1 MVSMPFWTHITTE
14 AILPETSPPTRRM
27 ATKRAKKTDVDVV
40 SASSAELRK
49 AVEAIA
55 IQPKN
60 GKITLL
66 TRKLFNVLLAVA
78 QQADDSGDTYR
89 ALLSDIVA
97 NSAFDSNDTALVKEH
112 LRRMV
117 SVQVEWSTGTSSQK
131 PGRKWGIST
140 LIADAEI
147 LEDPATRRVWVEF
160 SFAPKI
166 KKKLLDPVQYARL
179 SLQFQSQLRSS
190 AGLALYEICVRYLT
204 NPSHLTMREP
214 WEWWR
219 PILSGTPDTE
229 AGDEAKREYKYFKRD
244 YLRPAIAEV
253 NAVTNIFVE
262 LVEHREG
269 RRVAEIQF
277 RVSERKQPMLALD
290 EHPNVFDSTL
300 VDRMVKIGIPL
311 KEAQTLYADN
321 EENRI
326 RAALQLTEQRVRSTT
341 LPPVR
346 SAPAL
351 FKDALKKGYAPP
363 VDTVEAPPLGGS
375 AKLAAAA
382 ANVGQADDPK
392 ARLRSE
398 YDAYR
403 RKEAKQLYEEQGD
416 AEREV
421 ARASFESD
429 VLPALGSHLRDDWRR
444 RGLDSKLVETAFFDW
459 LAQRTWGE
467 PTDGDLLAFT
477 LSQSRAA

>member
-1 MVSMPFWTHITTE
+1 
-14 AILPETSPPTRRM
+14 M
-27 ATKRAKKTDVDVV
+27 ATKRAKKTDVV
-40 SASSAELRK
+40 SPSSAELRK

-55 IQPKN
+55 IQPKS

-78 QQADDSGDTYR
+78 QQADESGDTYR

-147 LEDPATRRVWVEF
+147 LEDPTTRRVWVEF

-204 NPSHLTMREP
+204 NPSHLTMRET

-277 RVSERKQPMLALD
+277 RVTERKQPMLALD

-311 KEAQTLYADN
+311 KEAQTLYADS

-326 RAALQLTEQRVRSTT
+326 RAALQMTEQRMRSTT
-341 LPPVR
+341 LPAVR
-346 SAPAL
+346 SAAAL

-363 VDTVEAPPLGGS
+363 VEALPT
-375 AKLAAAA
+375 A
-382 ANVGQADDPK
+382 ANGAPARVGATGASGADDLK
-392 ARLRSE
+392 ARLLSE
-398 YDAYR
+398 FSAYR
-403 RKEAKQLYEEQGD
+403 RKEARALYDEQGEE
-416 AEREV
+416 EREL
-421 ARASFESD
+421 ARQSFEET
-429 VLPALGSHLRDDWRR
+429 VLPELGAHMRDDWRK
-444 RGLDSKLVETAFFDW
+444 RGLDSKLAETSFFDW
-459 LAQRTWGE
+459 LARKTWGE
-467 PTDGDLLAFT
+467 PTDGDLLSFT

>member
-1 MVSMPFWTHITTE
+1 
-14 AILPETSPPTRRM
+14 M
-27 ATKRAKKTDVDVV
+27 ATKRVKKTDVV
-40 SASSAELRK
+40 SPSSAELRK

-55 IQPKN
+55 IQPKS

-78 QQADDSGDTYR
+78 QQADESGDTYR

-117 SVQVEWSTGTSSQK
+117 SVQVEWSQGTSSQK

-204 NPSHLTMREP
+204 NPSHLTMRET

-262 LVEHREG
+262 LIEHREG

-277 RVSERKQPMLALD
+277 RVTERKQPMLALD

-311 KEAQTLYADN
+311 KEAQSLYADS

-326 RAALQLTEQRVRSTT
+326 RAALQLTEQRMRSTS

-346 SAPAL
+346 SAAAL

-363 VDTVEAPPLGGS
+363 VEAAESGGAVSGKGGPALS
-375 AKLAAAA
+375 A
-382 ANVGQADDPK
+382 NDPK
-392 ARLRSE
+392 ARLLDE
-398 YDAYR
+398 YAAWR
-403 RKEAKQLYEEQGD
+403 RKEARALYDEQGEL
-416 AEREV
+416 EREV
-421 ARASFESD
+421 ARQSFESD
-429 VLPALGSHLRDDWRR
+429 ELPGMGAHLRDDWRR
-444 RGLDSKLVETAFFDW
+444 RGLESKLTETAFFDW
-459 LAQRTWGE
+459 LARKTWGE

>member
-1 MVSMPFWTHITTE
+1 
-14 AILPETSPPTRRM
+14 M
-27 ATKRAKKTDVDVV
+27 ATTKRAKKTDVV
-40 SASSAELRK
+40 SPSSAELRK

-55 IQPKN
+55 IQPKS

-66 TRKLFNVLLAVA
+66 TRKLFNVLLTVA
-78 QQADDSGDTYR
+78 QQADESGDTYR

-117 SVQVEWSTGTSSQK
+117 SVQVEWSQGTSSQK

-147 LEDPATRRVWVEF
+147 LEDPTTRRVWVEF

-204 NPSHLTMREP
+204 NPSHLTMREA

-262 LVEHREG
+262 LIEHREG

-277 RVSERKQPMLALD
+277 RVTERKQPMLALD

-311 KEAQTLYADN
+311 KEAQTLYADS

-326 RAALQLTEQRVRSTT
+326 RAALQMTEQRMRSTT

-363 VDTVEAPPLGGS
+363 VDALPS
-375 AKLAAAA
+375 AAAGKGA
-382 ANVGQADDPK
+382 ASGAPADDPK
-392 ARLRSE
+392 ARLLDE
-398 YDAYR
+398 YMAHR
-403 RKEAKQLYEEQGD
+403 RKEAQALYQEQGE
-416 AEREV
+416 AEREL
-421 ARASFESD
+421 ARRSFEED
-429 VLPALGSHLRDDWRR
+429 ELPGLGAHMRDDWRR
-444 RGLDSKLVETAFFDW
+444 RGLESKLTETAFFDW
-459 LAQRTWGE
+459 LARKTWGE
-467 PTDGDLLAFT
+467 PTDGDLLSFT

>member
-1 MVSMPFWTHITTE
+1 
-14 AILPETSPPTRRM
+14 M
-27 ATKRAKKTDVDVV
+27 ATKRVKKTDVV
-40 SASSAELRK
+40 SPSSAELRK

-55 IQPKN
+55 IQPKS

-78 QQADDSGDTYR
+78 QQADESGDTYR

-117 SVQVEWSTGTSSQK
+117 SVQVEWSQGTSSQK

-147 LEDPATRRVWVEF
+147 LEDPQTRRVWVEF

-204 NPSHLTMREP
+204 NPSHLTMRET

-262 LVEHREG
+262 LIEHREG

-277 RVSERKQPMLALD
+277 RVTERKQPMLALD

-311 KEAQTLYADN
+311 KEAQSLYADS

-326 RAALQLTEQRVRSTT
+326 RAALQLTEQRMRSTS

-346 SAPAL
+346 SAAAL

-363 VDTVEAPPLGGS
+363 VETAADAAPAVGRG
-375 AKLAAAA
+375 AAAA
-382 ANVGQADDPK
+382 VAADDRK
-392 ARLRSE
+392 ARLLDE
-398 YDAYR
+398 YAAYR
-403 RKEAKQLYEEQGD
+403 RKEARSLYEEQGD
-416 AEREV
+416 MEREL
-421 ARASFESD
+421 ARQSFETD
-429 VLPALGSHLRDDWRR
+429 ELPGLGSHLRDDWRR
-444 RGLDSKLVETAFFDW
+444 RGLESKLADTAFFDW
-459 LAQRTWGE
+459 LARKTWGE

-477 LSQSRAA
+477 LGQTRAA

>member
-1 MVSMPFWTHITTE
+1 
-14 AILPETSPPTRRM
+14 M

-262 LVEHREG
+262 LIEHREG

-311 KEAQTLYADN
+311 KEAQTLYADS

-326 RAALQLTEQRVRSTT
+326 RAALQMTEQRMRSTT

-346 SAPAL
+346 SAAAL

-363 VDTVEAPPLGGS
+363 VDSVEALPS
-375 AKLAAAA
+375 AGAAGKGAAAG
-382 ANVGQADDPK
+382 VQQDDPK
-392 ARLRSE
+392 ARLRGE

-403 RKEAKQLYEEQGD
+403 RKEAKALYEEQGD

-421 ARASFESD
+421 ARESFEAD

-444 RGLDSKLVETAFFDW
+444 RGLDSKLTETAFFDW
-459 LAQRTWGE
+459 LAQKTWGE

>member
-1 MVSMPFWTHITTE
+1 MV
-14 AILPETSPPTRRM
+14 
-27 ATKRAKKTDVDVV
+27 TKRAKKTDVV
-40 SASSAELRK
+40 SPSSAELRK

-55 IQPKN
+55 IQPKS

-78 QQADDSGDTYR
+78 QQADESGDTYR

-147 LEDPATRRVWVEF
+147 LEDPNTRRVWVEF

-204 NPSHLTMREP
+204 NPSHLTMRET

-277 RVSERKQPMLALD
+277 RVTEQKQPMLALD

-311 KEAQTLYADN
+311 KEAQTLYADS

-326 RAALQLTEQRVRSTT
+326 RAALQMTEQRMRSTS

-346 SAPAL
+346 SAAAL

-363 VDTVEAPPLGGS
+363 IEVLSSTPTNGPASRGTV
-375 AKLAAAA
+375 AA
-382 ANVGQADDPK
+382 ANAADDLK
-392 ARLRSE
+392 ARLLSE
-398 YDAYR
+398 FSAYR
-403 RKEAKQLYEEQGD
+403 RKEARALYDEQGEE
-416 AEREV
+416 ERDL
-421 ARASFESD
+421 ARQTFESD
-429 VLPALGSHLRDDWRR
+429 VLPELGTHMRDDWRK
-444 RGLDSKLVETAFFDW
+444 RGLDSKLAETSFFDW
-459 LAQRTWGE
+459 LARKTWGE

-477 LSQSRAA
+477 LNQSRVG

>member
-1 MVSMPFWTHITTE
+1 MLSQNLF
-14 AILPETSPPTRRM
+14 LTRRM
-27 ATKRAKKTDVDVV
+27 ATKRAKKTDVV
-40 SASSAELRK
+40 SPSSAELRK

-55 IQPKN
+55 IQPKS

-66 TRKLFNVLLAVA
+66 TRKLFNVLLTVA
-78 QQADDSGDTYR
+78 QQADESGDTYR

-117 SVQVEWSTGTSSQK
+117 SVQVEWSQGTSSQK

-147 LEDPATRRVWVEF
+147 LEDPTTRRVWVEF

-204 NPSHLTMREP
+204 NPSHLTMREA

-262 LVEHREG
+262 LIEHREG

-277 RVSERKQPMLALD
+277 RVTERKQPMLALD

-311 KEAQTLYADN
+311 KEAQTLYADS

-326 RAALQLTEQRVRSTT
+326 RAALQMTEQRMRSTT

-363 VDTVEAPPLGGS
+363 VDALPSGTAGKGS
-375 AKLAAAA
+375 A
-382 ANVGQADDPK
+382 GTPADDPK
-392 ARLRSE
+392 ARLLDE
-398 YDAYR
+398 YMAHR
-403 RKEAKQLYEEQGD
+403 RKEAQALYQEQGE
-416 AEREV
+416 AEREL
-421 ARASFESD
+421 ARHSFEED
-429 VLPALGSHLRDDWRR
+429 ELPGLGGHMRDDWRR
-444 RGLDSKLVETAFFDW
+444 RGLESKLTETAFFDW
-459 LAQRTWGE
+459 LARKTWGE
-467 PTDGDLLAFT
+467 PTDGDLLSFT

>member
-1 MVSMPFWTHITTE
+1 
-14 AILPETSPPTRRM
+14 M
-27 ATKRAKKTDVDVV
+27 ATKRAKKTDVV
-40 SASSAELRK
+40 SPSSAELRK

-55 IQPKN
+55 IQPKS

-78 QQADDSGDTYR
+78 QQADESGDTYR

-147 LEDPATRRVWVEF
+147 LEDPTTRRVWVEF

-204 NPSHLTMREP
+204 NPSHLTMRET

-277 RVSERKQPMLALD
+277 RVTERKQPMLALD

-311 KEAQTLYADN
+311 KEAQTLYADS

-326 RAALQLTEQRVRSTT
+326 RAALQMTEQRMRSTT

-346 SAPAL
+346 SAAAL

-363 VDTVEAPPLGGS
+363 VEALVS
-375 AKLAAAA
+375 APANGTTKRGAAGAA
-382 ANVGQADDPK
+382 TAADDLK
-392 ARLRSE
+392 ARLLSE
-398 YDAYR
+398 YSAYR
-403 RKEAKQLYEEQGD
+403 RKEARALYDEQGD
-416 AEREV
+416 EERDL
-421 ARASFESD
+421 ARQTFEDS
-429 VLPALGSHLRDDWRR
+429 VLPELGTHMRDDWRK
-444 RGLDSKLVETAFFDW
+444 RGLESKLAETSFFDW
-459 LAQRTWGE
+459 LARKTWGE

-477 LSQSRAA
+477 LSQSRAG

>member
-1 MVSMPFWTHITTE
+1 
-14 AILPETSPPTRRM
+14 M
-27 ATKRAKKTDVDVV
+27 ATKRAKKTDVV
-40 SASSAELRK
+40 SPSSAELRK

-55 IQPKN
+55 IQPKS

-78 QQADDSGDTYR
+78 QQADDAGDTYR

-147 LEDPATRRVWVEF
+147 LEDPTTRRVWVEF

-204 NPSHLTMREP
+204 NPSHLTMRET

-277 RVSERKQPMLALD
+277 RVTERKQPMLALD

-311 KEAQTLYADN
+311 KDAQTLYADS

-326 RAALQLTEQRVRSTT
+326 RAALQMTEQRMRSTT

-346 SAPAL
+346 SAAAL

-363 VDTVEAPPLGGS
+363 VEALPPATSGT
-375 AKLAAAA
+375 AVRTPATAFA
-382 ANVGQADDPK
+382 ADDLK
-392 ARLRSE
+392 ARLLSE
-398 YDAYR
+398 FSAYR
-403 RKEAKQLYEEQGD
+403 RKEARVLYDEQGEE
-416 AEREV
+416 EREI
-421 ARASFESD
+421 ARQSFEED
-429 VLPALGSHLRDDWRR
+429 VLPGLGTHMRDDWRK
-444 RGLDSKLVETAFFDW
+444 RGLDSKLAETSFFDW
-459 LAQRTWGE
+459 LARKTWGE

-477 LSQSRAA
+477 LSQSR

>member
-1 MVSMPFWTHITTE
+1 
-14 AILPETSPPTRRM
+14 M
-27 ATKRAKKTDVDVV
+27 ATKRAKKTDVV
-40 SASSAELRK
+40 SPSSAELRK

-55 IQPKN
+55 IQPKS

-78 QQADDSGDTYR
+78 QQADDAGDTYR

-147 LEDPATRRVWVEF
+147 LEDPTTRRVWVEF

-204 NPSHLTMREP
+204 NPSHLTMRET

-277 RVSERKQPMLALD
+277 RVTERKQPMLALD

-311 KEAQTLYADN
+311 KDAQTLYADS

-326 RAALQLTEQRVRSTT
+326 RAALQMTEQRMRSTS

-346 SAPAL
+346 SAAAL

-363 VDTVEAPPLGGS
+363 VEALPAATSGTALRTP
-375 AKLAAAA
+375 AAAS
-382 ANVGQADDPK
+382 VADDLK
-392 ARLRSE
+392 ARLLSE
-398 YDAYR
+398 FSAYR
-403 RKEAKQLYEEQGD
+403 RKEARVLYDEQGEE
-416 AEREV
+416 ERDL
-421 ARASFESD
+421 ARQSFEDD
-429 VLPALGSHLRDDWRR
+429 VLPGLGTHMRDDWRK
-444 RGLDSKLVETAFFDW
+444 RGLDSKLAETSFFDW
-459 LAQRTWGE
+459 LARKTWGE

-477 LSQSRAA
+477 LSQSR

>member
-1 MVSMPFWTHITTE
+1 MV
-14 AILPETSPPTRRM
+14 
-27 ATKRAKKTDVDVV
+27 TKRAKKTDVV
-40 SASSAELRK
+40 SPSSAELRK

-55 IQPKN
+55 IQPKS

-78 QQADDSGDTYR
+78 QQADENGDTYR

-204 NPSHLTMREP
+204 NPSHLTMRET

-262 LVEHREG
+262 LIEHREG

-277 RVSERKQPMLALD
+277 RVTERKQPMLALD

-311 KEAQTLYADN
+311 KEAQTLYADS

-326 RAALQLTEQRVRSTT
+326 RAALQMTEQRMRSTT

-363 VDTVEAPPLGGS
+363 VDTAPAASGGRLGG
-375 AKLAAAA
+375 AP
-382 ANVGQADDPK
+382 ADDLK
-392 ARLRSE
+392 ARLLGE
-398 YDAYR
+398 YAAFR
-403 RKEAKQLYEEQGD
+403 RKEAQSLYDEQGES
-416 AEREV
+416 ERET
-421 ARASFESD
+421 ARRSFED
-429 VLPALGSHLRDDWRR
+429 DELPNLGTHMRDDWRR
-444 RGLDSKLVETAFFDW
+444 RGLESKLAETAFFDW
-459 LAQRTWGE
+459 LARKTWGE
-467 PTDGDLLAFT
+467 PTDGDLLSFT
-477 LSQSRAA
+477 LNQTRTA

>member
-1 MVSMPFWTHITTE
+1 
-14 AILPETSPPTRRM
+14 M

-40 SASSAELRK
+40 NASSAELRK

-55 IQPKN
+55 IQPKS

-262 LVEHREG
+262 LIEHREG

-311 KEAQTLYADN
+311 KEAQTLYADS

-326 RAALQLTEQRVRSTT
+326 RAALQMTEQRMRSTT

-346 SAPAL
+346 SAAAL

-363 VDTVEAPPLGGS
+363 VAEPADALPGGT
-375 AKLAAAA
+375 AGKLAAVASA
-382 ANVGQADDPK
+382 TGVADDPK
-392 ARLRSE
+392 ARLRGE

-403 RKEAKQLYEEQGD
+403 RKEAKALYEEQGE
-416 AEREV
+416 AEREL
-421 ARASFESD
+421 ARTSFESD

-459 LAQRTWGE
+459 LALKTWGE

-477 LSQSRAA
+477 LNQSRAT

>member
-1 MVSMPFWTHITTE
+1 
-14 AILPETSPPTRRM
+14 M
-27 ATKRAKKTDVDVV
+27 ATKRVKKTDVV
-40 SASSAELRK
+40 SPSSAELRK

-55 IQPKN
+55 IQPKS

-78 QQADDSGDTYR
+78 QQADESGDTYR

-117 SVQVEWSTGTSSQK
+117 SVQVEWSQGTSSQK

-204 NPSHLTMREP
+204 NPSHLTMRET

-262 LVEHREG
+262 LIEHREG

-277 RVSERKQPMLALD
+277 RVTERKQPMLALD

-311 KEAQTLYADN
+311 KEAQSLYADS

-326 RAALQLTEQRVRSTT
+326 RAALQLTEQRMRSTT

-346 SAPAL
+346 SAAAL

-363 VDTVEAPPLGGS
+363 VEAVASDS
-375 AKLAAAA
+375 AAIAKGPVAALS
-382 ANVGQADDPK
+382 ADDPR
-392 ARLRSE
+392 ARLLDE
-398 YDAYR
+398 YAAYR
-403 RKEAKQLYEEQGD
+403 RKEARALYEEQGD
-416 AEREV
+416 MERQV
-421 ARASFESD
+421 ARESFESD
-429 VLPALGSHLRDDWRR
+429 ELPGLGAHMRNDWRR
-444 RGLDSKLVETAFFDW
+444 RGLESKLAETAFFDW
-459 LAQRTWGE
+459 LARKTWGE
-467 PTDGDLLAFT
+467 PTDGDLLTFT
-477 LSQSRAA
+477 LRQSRAA

>member
-1 MVSMPFWTHITTE
+1 
-14 AILPETSPPTRRM
+14 M
-27 ATKRAKKTDVDVV
+27 ATRVAKKKTDVV
-40 SASSAELRK
+40 SPNSSELRK

-55 IQPKN
+55 IQPKS

-78 QQADDSGDTYR
+78 QQADESGDTYR

-147 LEDPATRRVWVEF
+147 LEDATTRRVWVEF

-219 PILSGTPDTE
+219 PILSGTPDSE
-229 AGDEAKREYKYFKRD
+229 AGDESKREYKYFKRD

-253 NAVTNIFVE
+253 NAVTNINVE
-262 LVEHREG
+262 LIEHREG
-269 RRVAEIQF
+269 RRVSEIQF
-277 RVSERKQPMLALD
+277 RVAERKQPMLALD

-311 KEAQTLYADN
+311 KEAQTLYADS

-326 RAALQLTEQRVRSTT
+326 RAALQMTEQRLRSTT

-346 SAPAL
+346 SAAAL

-363 VDTVEAPPLGGS
+363 VEEVPTLRVKKVAGE
-375 AKLAAAA
+375 
-382 ANVGQADDPK
+382 DDPK
-392 ARLRSE
+392 TRLLAE
-398 YDAYR
+398 YAAYR
-403 RKEAKQLYEEQGD
+403 RKQARELYDEQDD
-416 AEREV
+416 ARRNLARE
-421 ARASFESD
+421 SFED
-429 VLPALGSHLRDDWRR
+429 EVLPSLGAHLRDEWRK
-444 RGLDSKLVETAFFDW
+444 RGIASKIAETAFFDW
-459 LAQRTWGE
+459 LALKTWGE

-477 LSQSRAA
+477 LNHARAAA

>member
-1 MVSMPFWTHITTE
+1 
-14 AILPETSPPTRRM
+14 M
-27 ATKRAKKTDVDVV
+27 ATKRAKKTDVV
-40 SASSAELRK
+40 SPSSAELRK

-55 IQPKN
+55 IQPKS

-78 QQADDSGDTYR
+78 QQADESGDTYR

-147 LEDPATRRVWVEF
+147 LEDPTTRRVWVEF

-204 NPSHLTMREP
+204 NPSHLTMRET

-277 RVSERKQPMLALD
+277 RVTERKQPMLALD

-311 KEAQTLYADN
+311 KDAQTLYADS

-326 RAALQLTEQRVRSTT
+326 RAALQMTEQRMRSTS

-346 SAPAL
+346 SAAAL

-363 VDTVEAPPLGGS
+363 VDALPPATSSTAARSPAS
-375 AKLAAAA
+375 AVSA
-382 ANVGQADDPK
+382 ADDLK
-392 ARLRSE
+392 ARLLSE
-398 YDAYR
+398 FSAYR
-403 RKEAKQLYEEQGD
+403 RKEARVLYDEQGEE
-416 AEREV
+416 EREL
-421 ARASFESD
+421 ARQSFEED
-429 VLPALGSHLRDDWRR
+429 VLPGLGTHMRDDWRK
-444 RGLDSKLVETAFFDW
+444 RGLDSKLAETSFFDW
-459 LAQRTWGE
+459 LARKTWGD

-477 LSQSRAA
+477 LSQSRAG

>member
-1 MVSMPFWTHITTE
+1 
-14 AILPETSPPTRRM
+14 M
-27 ATKRAKKTDVDVV
+27 ATKRAKKTDVVTP
-40 SASSAELRK
+40 SSAELRK

-55 IQPKN
+55 IQPKS

-78 QQADDSGDTYR
+78 QQADESGDTYR

-204 NPSHLTMREP
+204 NPSHLTMRET

-262 LVEHREG
+262 LIEHREG

-277 RVSERKQPMLALD
+277 RVTERKQPMLALD

-311 KEAQTLYADN
+311 KDAQTLYADS

-326 RAALQLTEQRVRSTT
+326 RAALQMTEQRMRSTS
-341 LPPVR
+341 LPAVR
-346 SAPAL
+346 SAAAL

-363 VDTVEAPPLGGS
+363 VEALPVAATVAVKSSGAP
-375 AKLAAAA
+375 
-382 ANVGQADDPK
+382 ADDLK
-392 ARLRSE
+392 ARLLGE
-398 YDAYR
+398 YSVYR
-403 RKEAKQLYEEQGD
+403 RKEARALYEEQG
-416 AEREV
+416 ESEQEL
-421 ARASFESD
+421 ARRTFED
-429 VLPALGSHLRDDWRR
+429 DILPGLGTHMRDDWRK
-444 RGLDSKLVETAFFDW
+444 RGLASKLGETSFFDW
-459 LAQRTWGE
+459 LARKTWGE

-477 LSQSRAA
+477 LNQSRAA

>member
-1 MVSMPFWTHITTE
+1 
-14 AILPETSPPTRRM
+14 M
-27 ATKRAKKTDVDVV
+27 ATKRVKKTDVV
-40 SASSAELRK
+40 SPSSAELRK

-55 IQPKN
+55 IQPKS

-78 QQADDSGDTYR
+78 QQADESGDTYR

-117 SVQVEWSTGTSSQK
+117 SVQVEWSQGTSSQK

-204 NPSHLTMREP
+204 NPSHLTMRET

-262 LVEHREG
+262 LIEHREG

-277 RVSERKQPMLALD
+277 RVTERKQPMLALD

-311 KEAQTLYADN
+311 KEAQSLYADS

-326 RAALQLTEQRVRSTT
+326 RAALQLTEQRMRSTS

-346 SAPAL
+346 SAGAL

-363 VDTVEAPPLGGS
+363 VETAASGTGANGKVAALG
-375 AKLAAAA
+375 AA
-382 ANVGQADDPK
+382 DPK
-392 ARLRSE
+392 ARLLDE
-398 YDAYR
+398 YAAWR
-403 RKEAKQLYEEQGD
+403 RKEARALYDEQGEL
-416 AEREV
+416 EREV
-421 ARASFESD
+421 ARQSFETD
-429 VLPALGSHLRDDWRR
+429 ELPGLGTHLRDDWRR
-444 RGLDSKLVETAFFDW
+444 RGLESKMGDSAFFDW
-459 LAQRTWGE
+459 LARKTWGE

>member
-1 MVSMPFWTHITTE
+1 
-14 AILPETSPPTRRM
+14 
-27 ATKRAKKTDVDVV
+27 
-40 SASSAELRK
+40 
-49 AVEAIA
+49 
-55 IQPKN
+55 
-60 GKITLL
+60 
-66 TRKLFNVLLAVA
+66 
-78 QQADDSGDTYR
+78 
-89 ALLSDIVA
+89 
-97 NSAFDSNDTALVKEH
+97 
-112 LRRMV
+112 
-117 SVQVEWSTGTSSQK
+117 
-131 PGRKWGIST
+131 
-140 LIADAEI
+140 
-147 LEDPATRRVWVEF
+147 VEF

-204 NPSHLTMREP
+204 NPSHLTMRET

-262 LVEHREG
+262 LIEHREG

-277 RVSERKQPMLALD
+277 RVTERKQPMLALD

-311 KEAQTLYADN
+311 KEAQSLYADS

-326 RAALQLTEQRVRSTT
+326 RAALQLTEQRMRSTS

-346 SAPAL
+346 SAAAL

-363 VDTVEAPPLGGS
+363 VETQ
-375 AKLAAAA
+375 AAAA
-382 ANVGQADDPK
+382 PAVGRSAPAAVAGDDPK
-392 ARLRSE
+392 ARLLDE
-398 YDAYR
+398 YAVYR
-403 RKEAKQLYEEQGD
+403 RREARSLYEEQGD
-416 AEREV
+416 MEREL
-421 ARASFESD
+421 ARQSFETD
-429 VLPALGSHLRDDWRR
+429 ELPGLGAHLRDDWRR
-444 RGLDSKLVETAFFDW
+444 RGLESKLGDTAFFDW
-459 LAQRTWGE
+459 LARKTWGE

>member
-1 MVSMPFWTHITTE
+1 MATT
-14 AILPETSPPTRRM
+14 
-27 ATKRAKKTDVDVV
+27 TKRAKKTDVDVV
-40 SASSAELRK
+40 NASSAELRK

-55 IQPKN
+55 IQPKS

-262 LVEHREG
+262 LIEHREG

-300 VDRMVKIGIPL
+300 VDRMVKLGIPL
-311 KEAQTLYADN
+311 KEAQTLYADS

-326 RAALQLTEQRVRSTT
+326 RAALQMTEQRMRSTT

-346 SAPAL
+346 SAGAL

-363 VDTVEAPPLGGS
+363 VADPDALPGTAAG
-375 AKLAAAA
+375 KLTSMASGA
-382 ANVGQADDPK
+382 ADDPK
-392 ARLRSE
+392 ARLRGE

-403 RKEAKQLYEEQGD
+403 RKEAKALYEEQGD
-416 AEREV
+416 D
-421 ARASFESD
+421 ARDLARNSFETD

-444 RGLDSKLVETAFFDW
+444 RGLESKLVETSFFDW
-459 LAQRTWGE
+459 LALKTWGE

-477 LSQSRAA
+477 LTHSRAA

>member
-1 MVSMPFWTHITTE
+1 MV
-14 AILPETSPPTRRM
+14 
-27 ATKRAKKTDVDVV
+27 TKRAKKTDVDVV
-40 SASSAELRK
+40 NASSAELRK

-55 IQPKN
+55 IQPKS

-147 LEDPATRRVWVEF
+147 LEDPTTRRVWVEF

-262 LVEHREG
+262 LIEHREG

-300 VDRMVKIGIPL
+300 VDRMVKLGIPL
-311 KEAQTLYADN
+311 KEAQTLYADS
-321 EENRI
+321 EENRDSRGTPDD
-326 RAALQLTEQRVRSTT
+326 RAAYAQHHPAAGTQCRGAVQGCAEEGLCPAGRPGCAAGYNGRGQAGVGGIRGGFARRSEGAAARRIRR
-341 LPPVR
+341 LPPQGSKIALRGTGPGRAGFGTAIVR
-346 SAPAL
+346 DRCAAGSWFASA
-351 FKDALKKGYAPP
+351 
-363 VDTVEAPPLGGS
+363 
-375 AKLAAAA
+375 
-382 ANVGQADDPK
+382 
-392 ARLRSE
+392 R
-398 YDAYR
+398 
-403 RKEAKQLYEEQGD
+403 
-416 AEREV
+416 
-421 ARASFESD
+421 
-429 VLPALGSHLRDDWRR
+429 
-444 RGLDSKLVETAFFDW
+444 
-459 LAQRTWGE
+459 
-467 PTDGDLLAFT
+467 
-477 LSQSRAA
+477 

>member
-1 MVSMPFWTHITTE
+1 
-14 AILPETSPPTRRM
+14 M
-27 ATKRAKKTDVDVV
+27 ATKRVKKTDVV
-40 SASSAELRK
+40 SPSSAELRK

-55 IQPKN
+55 IQPKS

-78 QQADDSGDTYR
+78 QQADESGDTYR

-117 SVQVEWSTGTSSQK
+117 SVQVEWSQGTSSQK

-147 LEDPATRRVWVEF
+147 LEDPQTRRVWVEF

-204 NPSHLTMREP
+204 NPSHLTMRET

-262 LVEHREG
+262 LIEHREG

-277 RVSERKQPMLALD
+277 RVTERKQPMLALD

-311 KEAQTLYADN
+311 KEAQSLYADS

-326 RAALQLTEQRVRSTT
+326 RAALQLTEQRMRSTS

-346 SAPAL
+346 SAAAL

-363 VDTVEAPPLGGS
+363 VETAAGATPAVGRGG
-375 AKLAAAA
+375 AAA
-382 ANVGQADDPK
+382 VTADDPK
-392 ARLRSE
+392 ARLLDE
-398 YDAYR
+398 YAAYR
-403 RKEAKQLYEEQGD
+403 RKEARSLYEEQGD
-416 AEREV
+416 MEREL
-421 ARASFESD
+421 ARESFETD
-429 VLPALGSHLRDDWRR
+429 ELPGLGSHLRDDWRR
-444 RGLDSKLVETAFFDW
+444 RGLESKLADTAFFDW
-459 LAQRTWGE
+459 LARKTWGE

>member
-1 MVSMPFWTHITTE
+1 M
-14 AILPETSPPTRRM
+14 LPRNIEPVHRM
-27 ATKRAKKTDVDVV
+27 ATKRAKKTDVV
-40 SASSAELRK
+40 SPSSAELRK

-55 IQPKN
+55 IQPKS

-78 QQADDSGDTYR
+78 QQADESGDTYR

-147 LEDPATRRVWVEF
+147 LEDPNTRRVWVEF

-204 NPSHLTMREP
+204 NPSHLTMRET

-277 RVSERKQPMLALD
+277 RVTERKQPMLALD

-311 KEAQTLYADN
+311 KDAQTLYADS

-326 RAALQLTEQRVRSTT
+326 RAALQMTEQRMRSTT

-346 SAPAL
+346 SAAAL

-363 VDTVEAPPLGGS
+363 LDALPPASNGAAPR
-375 AKLAAAA
+375 AAVTAA
-382 ANVGQADDPK
+382 VNGADDLK
-392 ARLRSE
+392 ARLLSE
-398 YDAYR
+398 FSAYR
-403 RKEAKQLYEEQGD
+403 RKEARVLYDEQGED
-416 AEREV
+416 EREV
-421 ARASFESD
+421 ARQSFEED
-429 VLPALGSHLRDDWRR
+429 VLPGLGAHMREDWRK
-444 RGLDSKLVETAFFDW
+444 RGLESKLGETSFFDW
-459 LAQRTWGE
+459 LARKTWGE

-477 LSQSRAA
+477 LSQSRAG

>member
-1 MVSMPFWTHITTE
+1 
-14 AILPETSPPTRRM
+14 M
-27 ATKRAKKTDVDVV
+27 ATKRAKKTDVVTP
-40 SASSAELRK
+40 SSAELRK

-55 IQPKN
+55 IQPKS

-78 QQADDSGDTYR
+78 QQADESGDTYR

-204 NPSHLTMREP
+204 NPSHLTMRET

-262 LVEHREG
+262 LIEHREG

-277 RVSERKQPMLALD
+277 RVTERKQPMLALD

-311 KEAQTLYADN
+311 KDAQTLYADS

-326 RAALQLTEQRVRSTT
+326 RAALQMTEQRMRSTS
-341 LPPVR
+341 LPAVR
-346 SAPAL
+346 SAAAL

-363 VDTVEAPPLGGS
+363 VEVAPV
-375 AKLAAAA
+375 AATLAVKNSGAP
-382 ANVGQADDPK
+382 ADDLK
-392 ARLRSE
+392 ARLLGE
-398 YDAYR
+398 YSVFR
-403 RKEAKQLYEEQGD
+403 RKEARALYEEQGELEQELARRTFED
-416 AEREV
+416 DILPGLGTHMRE
-421 ARASFESD
+421 
-429 VLPALGSHLRDDWRR
+429 DWRK
-444 RGLDSKLVETAFFDW
+444 RGLDSKLGETSFFDW
-459 LAQRTWGE
+459 LARKTWGE

-477 LSQSRAA
+477 LNQSRAA

>member
-1 MVSMPFWTHITTE
+1 MV
-14 AILPETSPPTRRM
+14 
-27 ATKRAKKTDVDVV
+27 TKRAKKTDVDVV
-40 SASSAELRK
+40 NASSAELRK

-55 IQPKN
+55 IQPKS

-147 LEDPATRRVWVEF
+147 LEDPTTRRVWVEF

-262 LVEHREG
+262 LIEHREG

-300 VDRMVKIGIPL
+300 VDRMVKLGIPL
-311 KEAQTLYADN
+311 KEAQTLYADS

-326 RAALQLTEQRVRSTT
+326 RAALQMTEQRMRSTT

-346 SAPAL
+346 SAGAL

-363 VDTVEAPPLGGS
+363 VDPDALPGATAAG
-375 AKLAAAA
+375 KLASAASA
-382 ANVGQADDPK
+382 AGSLDDPK
-392 ARLRSE
+392 ARLRGE

-403 RKEAKQLYEEQGD
+403 RKEAKSLYEEQGQ
-416 AEREV
+416 AERDL
-421 ARASFESD
+421 ARQSFETD

-459 LAQRTWGE
+459 LALKTWGE

-477 LSQSRAA
+477 LNQSRAA

>member
-1 MVSMPFWTHITTE
+1 
-14 AILPETSPPTRRM
+14 
-27 ATKRAKKTDVDVV
+27 
-40 SASSAELRK
+40 
-49 AVEAIA
+49 
-55 IQPKN
+55 
-60 GKITLL
+60 
-66 TRKLFNVLLAVA
+66 VLLAVA
-78 QQADDSGDTYR
+78 QQADESGDTYR

-204 NPSHLTMREP
+204 NPSHLTMRET

-262 LVEHREG
+262 LIEHREG

-277 RVSERKQPMLALD
+277 RVTERKQPMLALD

-300 VDRMVKIGIPL
+300 VDRMVKIGISL
-311 KEAQTLYADN
+311 KDAQTLYADS

-326 RAALQLTEQRVRSTT
+326 RAALQMTEQRMRSTS

-346 SAPAL
+346 SAAAL

-363 VDTVEAPPLGGS
+363 VEALPTAP
-375 AKLAAAA
+375 AAAA
-382 ANVGQADDPK
+382 RNGGAPADDLK
-392 ARLRSE
+392 ARLLSE
-398 YDAYR
+398 YSAYR
-403 RKEAKQLYEEQGD
+403 RKEARALYDEQGEE
-416 AEREV
+416 EREL
-421 ARASFESD
+421 ARRTFEED
-429 VLPALGSHLRDDWRR
+429 VLPELGTHMRDDWRK
-444 RGLDSKLVETAFFDW
+444 RGLDSKLVETSFFDW
-459 LAQRTWGE
+459 LARKTWGE
-467 PTDGDLLAFT
+467 PTDGDLLSFT
-477 LSQSRAA
+477 LNQSRAA

>member
-1 MVSMPFWTHITTE
+1 
-14 AILPETSPPTRRM
+14 M
-27 ATKRAKKTDVDVV
+27 ATKRVKKTDVV
-40 SASSAELRK
+40 SPSSAELRK

-55 IQPKN
+55 IQPKS

-78 QQADDSGDTYR
+78 QQADESGDTYR

-117 SVQVEWSTGTSSQK
+117 SVQVEWSQGTSSQK

-147 LEDPATRRVWVEF
+147 LEDPTTRRVWVEF

-204 NPSHLTMREP
+204 NPSHLTMRET

-277 RVSERKQPMLALD
+277 RVTERKQPMLALD

-311 KEAQTLYADN
+311 KEAQSLYADS

-326 RAALQLTEQRVRSTT
+326 RAALQMTEQRMRSTT

-346 SAPAL
+346 SAAAL

-363 VDTVEAPPLGGS
+363 VEAAPSVAG
-375 AKLAAAA
+375 AAAGKA
-382 ANVGQADDPK
+382 IAVAGAPADDLK
-392 ARLRSE
+392 ARLLGE
-398 YDAYR
+398 YAAYR
-403 RKEAKQLYEEQGD
+403 RKEALALYEEQGEH
-416 AEREV
+416 EREV
-421 ARASFESD
+421 ARQSFETEE
-429 VLPALGSHLRDDWRR
+429 LPGLGAHLRTDWRR
-444 RGLDSKLVETAFFDW
+444 RGLESKLAETAFFDW
-459 LAQRTWGE
+459 LARKTWGE

>member
-1 MVSMPFWTHITTE
+1 
-14 AILPETSPPTRRM
+14 M
-27 ATKRAKKTDVDVV
+27 ATRGAKKKTDVV
-40 SASSAELRK
+40 SPSSAELRK

-55 IQPKN
+55 IQPKS

-78 QQADDSGDTYR
+78 QQADESGDTYR

-147 LEDPATRRVWVEF
+147 LEDAATRRVWVEF

-219 PILSGTPDTE
+219 PILSGTPDSE

-253 NAVTNIFVE
+253 NAVTNINVE
-262 LVEHREG
+262 LIEHREG
-269 RRVAEIQF
+269 RRVSEIQF

-311 KEAQTLYADN
+311 KEAQTLYADS

-326 RAALQLTEQRVRSTT
+326 RAALQMTEQRLRSTT

-346 SAPAL
+346 SPAAL

-363 VDTVEAPPLGGS
+363 VEEAP
-375 AKLAAAA
+375 ALAAKKAT
-382 ANVGQADDPK
+382 GEDDPK
-392 ARLRSE
+392 ARLLAE
-398 YDAYR
+398 YAAYR
-403 RKEAKQLYEEQGD
+403 RKQARELYDEQGES
-416 AEREV
+416 EREL
-421 ARASFESD
+421 AREMFED
-429 VLPALGSHLRDDWRR
+429 EALPALGAHLRDEWRK
-444 RGLDSKLVETAFFDW
+444 RGLASKIVETAFFDW
-459 LAQRTWGE
+459 LALKTWGE

-477 LSQSRAA
+477 LSQARVAA

>member
-1 MVSMPFWTHITTE
+1 
-14 AILPETSPPTRRM
+14 M
-27 ATKRAKKTDVDVV
+27 ATKRTKKTDVDVV
-40 SASSAELRK
+40 SPSSAELRK

-166 KKKLLDPVQYARL
+166 KRKLLDPVQYARL

-214 WEWWR
+214 WGWWR

-300 VDRMVKIGIPL
+300 IDRMVKIGISL
-311 KEAQTLYADN
+311 KEAQTLYADS

-326 RAALQLTEQRVRSTT
+326 RAALQMTEQRMRSTS
-341 LPPVR
+341 LPAVR

-351 FKDALKKGYAPP
+351 FKDALKKGYALPP
-363 VDTVEAPPLGGS
+363 ADGMSSTAAAPSTAAPP
-375 AKLAAAA
+375 AV
-382 ANVGQADDPK
+382 ANGDKASVTVPADDLK
-392 ARLRSE
+392 ARLLGE
-398 YDAYR
+398 YSAYR
-403 RKEAKQLYEEQGD
+403 RKEAKALYDEQGD

-421 ARASFESD
+421 AHQSFEHD
-429 VLPALGSHLRDDWRR
+429 ALPALGAHLRDDWRR
-444 RGLDSKLVETAFFDW
+444 RGLTSKLIETAFFDW
-459 LAQRTWGE
+459 LAQKTWGE
-467 PTDGDLLAFT
+467 PSDSDLLTFT
-477 LSQSRAA
+477 LSQARGT

>member
-1 MVSMPFWTHITTE
+1 
-14 AILPETSPPTRRM
+14 M
-27 ATKRAKKTDVDVV
+27 ATKRVKKTDVV
-40 SASSAELRK
+40 SPSSAELRK

-55 IQPKN
+55 IQPKS

-78 QQADDSGDTYR
+78 QQADESGDTYR

-117 SVQVEWSTGTSSQK
+117 SVQVEWSQGTSSQK

-204 NPSHLTMREP
+204 NPSHLTMRET

-262 LVEHREG
+262 LIEHREG

-277 RVSERKQPMLALD
+277 RVTERKQPMLALD

-311 KEAQTLYADN
+311 KEAQSLYADS

-326 RAALQLTEQRVRSTT
+326 RAALQLTEQRMRSTT

-346 SAPAL
+346 SAAAL

-363 VDTVEAPPLGGS
+363 VEAVAPG
-375 AKLAAAA
+375 LAATGKGAVAA
-382 ANVGQADDPK
+382 LGADDPK
-392 ARLRSE
+392 ARLLDE
-398 YDAYR
+398 YSAYR
-403 RKEAKQLYEEQGD
+403 RKEARALYDEQD
-416 AEREV
+416 DMQRQIARE
-421 ARASFESD
+421 SFESD
-429 VLPALGSHLRDDWRR
+429 ELPDLGAHMRDDWRR
-444 RGLDSKLVETAFFDW
+444 RGLESKLAETAFFDW
-459 LAQRTWGE
+459 LARKTWGE

>member
-1 MVSMPFWTHITTE
+1 MV
-14 AILPETSPPTRRM
+14 
-27 ATKRAKKTDVDVV
+27 TKRAKKTDVDVV
-40 SASSAELRK
+40 NASSAELRK

-55 IQPKN
+55 IQPKS

-147 LEDPATRRVWVEF
+147 LEDPTTRRVWVEF

-166 KKKLLDPVQYARL
+166 RKKLLDPVQYARL

-262 LVEHREG
+262 LIEHREG

-300 VDRMVKIGIPL
+300 VDRMVKLGIPL
-311 KEAQTLYADN
+311 KEAQTLYADS

-326 RAALQLTEQRVRSTT
+326 RAALQMTEQRMRSTT

-346 SAPAL
+346 SAGAL

-363 VDTVEAPPLGGS
+363 VDPDALPGGT
-375 AKLAAAA
+375 AAGKLASVASAA
-382 ANVGQADDPK
+382 GSADDPK
-392 ARLRSE
+392 ARLRGE

-403 RKEAKQLYEEQGD
+403 RKEAKSLYEEQGQ
-416 AEREV
+416 AERDL
-421 ARASFESD
+421 ARQSFETD

-459 LAQRTWGE
+459 LALKTWGE

-477 LSQSRAA
+477 LNQSRAA

>member
-1 MVSMPFWTHITTE
+1 
-14 AILPETSPPTRRM
+14 M
-27 ATKRAKKTDVDVV
+27 ATKRVKKTDVV
-40 SASSAELRK
+40 SPSSAELRK

-55 IQPKN
+55 IQPKS

-78 QQADDSGDTYR
+78 QQADEAGDTYR

-117 SVQVEWSTGTSSQK
+117 SVQVEWSQGTSSQK

-147 LEDPATRRVWVEF
+147 LEDPTTRRVWVEF

-204 NPSHLTMREP
+204 NPSHLTMRET

-262 LVEHREG
+262 LIEHREG

-277 RVSERKQPMLALD
+277 RVTERKQPMLALD

-311 KEAQTLYADN
+311 KEAQSLYADS

-326 RAALQLTEQRVRSTT
+326 RAALQLTEQRMRSTS

-346 SAPAL
+346 SAAAL

-363 VDTVEAPPLGGS
+363 VED
-375 AKLAAAA
+375 AAGA
-382 ANVGQADDPK
+382 ANSGRAIAGAVAADDPK
-392 ARLRSE
+392 ARLMDE
-398 YDAYR
+398 YAAYR
-403 RKEAKQLYEEQGD
+403 RKEARALYEEQGD
-416 AEREV
+416 LEREI
-421 ARASFESD
+421 ARTSFEND
-429 VLPALGSHLRDDWRR
+429 ELPGLGAHLRDDWRR
-444 RGLDSKLVETAFFDW
+444 RGLESKLGETAFFDW
-459 LAQRTWGE
+459 LARKTWGE

>member
-1 MVSMPFWTHITTE
+1 
-14 AILPETSPPTRRM
+14 M

-262 LVEHREG
+262 LIEHREG

-311 KEAQTLYADN
+311 KEAQTLYADS

-326 RAALQLTEQRVRSTT
+326 RAALQMTEQRMRSTT

-346 SAPAL
+346 SAAAL

-363 VDTVEAPPLGGS
+363 VDSVEALPG
-375 AKLAAAA
+375 AAPTKGAPA
-382 ANVGQADDPK
+382 GLQQDDPK
-392 ARLRSE
+392 ARLRGE

-403 RKEAKQLYEEQGD
+403 RKEAKALYDEQGD

-421 ARASFESD
+421 ARESFEAD
-429 VLPALGSHLRDDWRR
+429 ALPALGSHLRDDWRR
-444 RGLDSKLVETAFFDW
+444 RGLDSKLAETAFFDW
-459 LAQRTWGE
+459 LAQKTWGE